1 MALKQMESLATEARA
16 RFSVR
21 GVSIVHRLGRLEIGQ
36 TSVLIV
42 VASAHRSPA
51 FEACRWII
59 DTLKKTVPIWKKEYF
74 EDGQTWVEREVVS
87 AVYLDH
93 EEVLVTDE
101 RQVTG
106 DDTWSY
112 SITTECG

>member
-1 MALKQMESLATEARA
+1 VLSALSIDYSLTP
-16 RFSVR
+16 
-21 GVSIVHRLGRLEIGQ
+21 IG
-36 TSVLIV
+36 
-42 VASAHRSPA
+42 
-51 FEACRWII
+51 
-59 DTLKKTVPIWKKEYF
+59 